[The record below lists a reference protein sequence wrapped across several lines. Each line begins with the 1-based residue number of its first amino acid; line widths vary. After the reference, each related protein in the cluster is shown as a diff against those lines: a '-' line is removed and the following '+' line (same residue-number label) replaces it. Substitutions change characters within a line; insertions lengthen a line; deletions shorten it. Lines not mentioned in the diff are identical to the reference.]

1 MLRLTLSGTGWKCIS
16 FLLTSKRALLTI
28 GLLSGVQVNWAE
40 IVTKAKVHANIFHL
54 RHWNKD
60 VPPYKWQETFRHLI
74 RLVENKQLRFMKVHS
89 TYDLADVKAA
99 VDVVQSAEK
108 TKGKVF

>member
-1 MLRLTLSGTGWKCIS
+1 MD
-16 FLLTSKRALLTI
+16 
-28 GLLSGVQVNWAE
+28 WAE

-89 TYDLADVKAA
+89 TYDLADVKLPLMLCSL
-99 VDVVQSAEK
+99 QRKLKEK
-108 TKGKVF
+108 YF